1 MKFINKLTLFALFSL
16 LLACSDNQQEQAQ
29 ASSTG
34 TDLASKDS
42 GLPEYL
48 VAVES
53 GFVPFSYRNET
64 GSIIGFDADILQ
76 AIGQDQGFNVRFIPT
91 SKDVAFAALAEGQ
104 RDIVAGGLRVTS
116 ERKGKWAVSQHYYEA
131 PTLIASISP
140 YLRINQF
147 SDIKYLKV
155 GVEEGSIFATLVS
168 GIGVS
173 KENIVTLPT
182 TFIAFKQLVQGKV
195 QVVVGDSTVLRYL
208 INQYQETDK
217 PYREFEYDSFDEIDE
232 YAFATNK
239 DNTELLDKLNK
250 GLENI
255 RANGKYQAI
264 YDKWFK

>member
-16 LLACSDNQQEQAQ
+16 LLACSDNQQEQVQ
-29 ASSTG
+29 ANSTG
-34 TDLASKDS
+34 TDLASTGS

-64 GSIIGFDADILQ
+64 GSIIGFDADILK
-76 AIGQDQGFNVRFIPT
+76 AIGKDQGFNVRFIPT
-91 SKDVAFAALAEGQ
+91 SKETAFIALAEGK
-104 RDIVAGGLRVTS
+104 RDIIAGGMRVTD
-116 ERKGKWAVSQHYYEA
+116 ERKNKWAVTQHYFEA

-155 GVEEGSIFATLVS
+155 GVEEGSIFATLVGS
-168 GIGVS
+168 IGVS

-195 QVVVGDSTVLRYL
+195 QVVVGDATVLRHLMGEYK
-208 INQYQETDK
+208 ETEQ

-239 DNTELLDKLNK
+239 SNMELLNKLNQ

-264 YDKWFK
+264 YDKWFR